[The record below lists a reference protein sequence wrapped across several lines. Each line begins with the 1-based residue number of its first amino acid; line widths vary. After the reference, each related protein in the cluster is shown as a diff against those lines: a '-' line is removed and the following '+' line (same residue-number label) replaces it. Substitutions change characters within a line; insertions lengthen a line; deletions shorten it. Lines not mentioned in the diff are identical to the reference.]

1 MNDEVRTILLHFI
14 VHRSSFI
21 VSLSPLLFVAA
32 RATFPIKSR
41 SLFLTQKGA
50 HERG

>member
-1 MNDEVRTILLHFI
+1 MNDERENDMSSIH
-14 VHRSSFI
+14 HSSFI
-21 VSLSPLLFVAA
+21 IHHFLSLLFVAA